1 MSLQKLDVLGL
12 RNLEPLTIEPGPGLN
27 YFIGP
32 NASGKTS
39 LLESIYLLGRA
50 RSFRTSSLN
59 QLIQEGESRLRV
71 SARVR
76 AASLGSIPI
85 GIELARGHRQI
96 HLGGRPV
103 RSSAEL
109 FGAFPL
115 LVLQPSGVL
124 LLEGP
129 PKIRRNFLDFGVFLE
144 DPGYLDLWRRYN
156 KALHQR
162 NALLRASRFRDLP
175 AWNHELARYA
185 IMIHESRQHYLDR
198 LVPVFCSVSSRFF
211 KGLTF
216 DVRLIAGWDVECSL
230 FDRLERD
237 AESDARHGHTQSGP
251 HKGDFAIHLD
261 RRPVRGF
268 VSRGQMK
275 VLVYALLLAQSRL
288 MEDRFGDSGCVLIDD
303 VASEL
308 DQQNKHTLLE
318 LLSGR
323 KTQFFITA
331 TERTELNDGQ
341 ASDAACFQLAQ
352 GRIIQAAS

>member
-1 MSLQKLDVLGL
+1 MSLQKLEVVGL
-12 RNLEPLTIEPGPGLN
+12 RNLEPLTLEPGPGLN
-27 YFIGP
+27 FFVGP

-39 LLESIYLLGRA
+39 LLEAIYLLGRA
-50 RSFRTSSLN
+50 RSFRTAYLN

-71 SARVR
+71 SARVQ
-76 AASLGSIPI
+76 ASGRGLTPI

-109 FGAFPL
+109 FGTFPL
-115 LVLQPSGVL
+115 LVLQPSGIL

-144 DPGYLDLWRRYN
+144 DPDYLDVWRRYS
-156 KALHQR
+156 KALHHR
-162 NALLRASRFRDLP
+162 NVLLRAGRFKELSP
-175 AWNHELARYA
+175 WNHELARYG
-185 IMIHESRQHYLDR
+185 IMLHQARRLYLDR
-198 LVPVFCSVSSRFF
+198 LVPVFCSVSARFF
-211 KGLTF
+211 KGLNF
-216 DVRLIAGWDVECSL
+216 EVRLIAGWDLESAL

-237 AESDARHGHTQSGP
+237 AESDARQGHTLSGP
-251 HKGDFAIHLD
+251 HKGDFAIQLE
-261 RRPVRGF
+261 RRSVRGF

-275 VLVYALLLAQSRL
+275 VLVYALLLAQSQL
-288 MEDRFGDSGCVLIDD
+288 MEDRFGSSGCVLIDD

-308 DQQNKHTLLE
+308 DQQNKHILLE
-318 LLSGR
+318 LLLGR